1 MPTSKKPPKQTLRT
15 WRVSIL
21 RQRAHYLGLVRA
33 PDAHAAEAV
42 AENQFLLEGE
52 QRKRLAVRPEE

>member
-1 MPTSKKPPKQTLRT
+1 MPTSKKSPKQTLRT

-21 RQRAHYLGLVRA
+21 RQRAQYIGTVKA
-33 PDAHAAEAV
+33 PDERAAEAV
-42 AENQFLLEGE
+42 AVKQFLLEGD